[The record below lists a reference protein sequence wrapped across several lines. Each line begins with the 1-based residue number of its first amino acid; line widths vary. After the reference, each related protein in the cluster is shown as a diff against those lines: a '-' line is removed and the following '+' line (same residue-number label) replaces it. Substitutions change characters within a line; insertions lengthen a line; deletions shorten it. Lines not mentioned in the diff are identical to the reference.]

1 MEEMQSVLD
10 LVETKLEDQVHSQ
23 QFIQCACRYTYH
35 RANQPLLL
43 RYMYIE
49 AVLEE

>member
-1 MEEMQSVLD
+1 MQNVLD
-10 LVETKLEDQVHSQ
+10 LIETNLEDQVHSQ
-23 QFIQCACRYTYH
+23 PFIQCACRYTYH

-43 RYMYIE
+43 RYMYMG